1 MSAFKT
7 AKQTGD
13 LMGLSVKAL
22 RLYEAR
28 GLVSPGRTSAGW
40 RVYGPEDFAQLHKV
54 QTLKSIGFSLAEISD
69 LLDGGI
75 ELGSVLDTQASA
87 LAHQQER
94 LSRARHVVAKAQAQL
109 KDGQTL
115 STDDLINLTQETDM
129 SEFEWT
135 EAHEELA
142 ARHYT
147 KEQRD
152 AFAARKMSPKFQ
164 AEVTARWESILADA
178 EKLRHGAPDTPEAI
192 ELGKR
197 WMAAAQLFSLG
208 DAHVDKATENWYEDG
223 FSDPETAKLMPFS
236 KEVWEFAKAAIIAGQ
251 ARDGI
256 V

>member
-13 LMGLSVKAL
+13 LIGLSIKAL

-28 GLVSPGRTSAGW
+28 GLVSPGRTGAGW

-75 ELGSVLDTQASA
+75 ELGSVLDTQAKA
-87 LAHQQER
+87 FAHQQER
-94 LSRARHVVAKAQAQL
+94 LTRARHVVAKAQAQL
-109 KDGQTL
+109 KVGQTL
-115 STDDLINLTQETDM
+115 STDDLINLTHETDM

-142 ARHYT
+142 ARHCT

-152 AFAARKMSPKFQ
+152 AFAARKMSPEFQ
-164 AEVTARWESILADA
+164 AEVTAKWESILADA

-192 ELGKR
+192 EFGRR
-197 WMAAAQLFSLG
+197 WIAASKLFSLG
-208 DAHVDKATENWYEDG
+208 DADTDSATSSWYEDG
-223 FSDPETAKLMPFS
+223 FSNPETAKLMPFS
-236 KEVWEFAKAAIIAGQ
+236 KEVWDFVKMAVAAGRAQ
-251 ARDGI
+251 DGI

>member
-1 MSAFKT
+1 MTGFKT

-22 RLYEAR
+22 RLYEVR
-28 GLVSPGRTSAGW
+28 GLVAPGRTSAGW
-40 RVYGPEDFAQLHKV
+40 RVYGPEEFARLHKI
-54 QTLKSIGFSLAEISD
+54 QTLKSIGFSLAEISK
-69 LLDGGI
+69 LLEGGI
-75 ELGSVLDTQASA
+75 ELAKVLETQAKA

-94 LSRARHVVAKAQAQL
+94 LSRARHVLAKAQAQL
-109 KDGQTL
+109 KDGRTL
-115 STDDLINLTQETDM
+115 TTDDLINLTQETNM
-129 SEFEWT
+129 SEFGWT

-152 AFAARKMSPKFQ
+152 MFAARKMSPEFQ
-164 AEVTARWESILADA
+164 AEVAAKWESILADA
-178 EKLRHGAPDTPEAI
+178 ERLRHGAPDTPEAI
-192 ELGKR
+192 EFGKR
-197 WMAAAQLFSLG
+197 WVAAAQLFSDG
-208 DAHVDKATENWYEDG
+208 DEHTDKATANWYDDG

-236 KEVWEFAKAAIIAGQ
+236 KEVWEFAKAAVAAGH